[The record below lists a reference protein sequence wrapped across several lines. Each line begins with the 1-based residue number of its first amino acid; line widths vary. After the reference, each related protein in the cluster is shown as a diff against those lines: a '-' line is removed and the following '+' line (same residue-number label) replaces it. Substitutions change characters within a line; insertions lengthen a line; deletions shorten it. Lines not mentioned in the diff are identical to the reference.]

1 MILWLV
7 VDIYKNCVF
16 TVIHFLF
23 IFFKV
28 LANDTDG
35 LQDIAHV
42 FIYLLREDQRVR
54 FVLRQQPPQIRD
66 RLDMFREYNNIL
78 RIFHLNKKFEEITC
92 NL

>member
-1 MILWLV
+1 M
-7 VDIYKNCVF
+7 
-16 TVIHFLF
+16 
-23 IFFKV
+23 

-66 RLDMFREYNNIL
+66 RLDMFRE
-78 RIFHLNKKFEEITC
+78 
-92 NL
+92 